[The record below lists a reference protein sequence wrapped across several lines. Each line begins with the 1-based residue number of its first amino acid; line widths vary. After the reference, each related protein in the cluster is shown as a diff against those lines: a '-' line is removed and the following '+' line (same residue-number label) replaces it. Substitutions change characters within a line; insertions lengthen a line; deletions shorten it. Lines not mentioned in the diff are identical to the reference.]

1 MLMAASGQTRG
12 SHEFIFGQKL
22 GSFSFRFFVAC
33 NSSECGET
41 EQESER
47 IWKTEKVYVE
57 ISCFFL
63 HHYFCFKAFLI
74 PLWNE
79 H

>member
-57 ISCFFL
+57 ISWVFYTITFVL
-63 HHYFCFKAFLI
+63 RPF
-74 PLWNE
+74 
-79 H
+79 